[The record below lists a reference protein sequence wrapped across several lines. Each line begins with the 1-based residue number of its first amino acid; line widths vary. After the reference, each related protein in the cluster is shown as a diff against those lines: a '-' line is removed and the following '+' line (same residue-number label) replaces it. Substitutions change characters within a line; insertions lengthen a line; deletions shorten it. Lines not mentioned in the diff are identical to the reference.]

1 MRDKPS
7 LTIPDHARKQATVS
21 IRQYFADELGQEIG
35 DLKASLVL
43 DYFLVELGPAVYNK
57 AIADAKTFYSKTLGL
72 RLVED
77 DQFALVFDGAGV
89 PLRIQKV
96 DAVHPHP
103 FTALG
108 WPVAHQGTAL
118 TELGPPWTSNAGRWE
133 SSSPPPRRSL

>member
-57 AIADAKTFYSKTLGL
+57 AIADAKAFFDERSADLG
-72 RLVED
+72 
-77 DQFALVFDGAGV
+77 ALCHHEEF
-89 PLRIQKV
+89 PY
-96 DAVHPHP
+96 
-103 FTALG
+103 
-108 WPVAHQGTAL
+108 WPAA
-118 TELGPPWTSNAGRWE
+118 AK
-133 SSSPPPRRSL
+133 RRP